1 MASRGKKR
9 TGKTKVKARAKRRPS
24 RRKSALH
31 RKKPAKAG
39 TRKRHSVTGSER
51 PVAKGA
57 VWLHDAN
64 PKSHVDITITLRG
77 PRLPAL
83 NPRRIGPASTSARSI
98 YGISKKSTDKV
109 ASVLRKHGLKV
120 VEASPETRSMRV
132 RGTVAQMEAVFHP
145 GLGIYESADLGRFR
159 DRESNYKVP
168 AELRGIIKSI
178 VGFGERRVALRRRRL
193 PRRNMASVVNRLS
206 PLGPDDIESLYNFPA
221 GNAKGCKIVIAELGG
236 GYIKRDLRAYCSKF
250 GRRIPKV
257 RTIPINMPVRT
268 LAQVRR
274 LEQPGRSDEL
284 GSTEEVMMDV
294 QIVAGLCPA
303 ADIQVY
309 FATFDQKG
317 WVDLLDRVIKE
328 RPVAVSV
335 SWGQAEDSDEWSK
348 AAIMAINERLHAA
361 ALLGITICCA
371 SGDDGTGDEQ
381 TDGLAH
387 VDFPSSS
394 PHVLAVGGTMLD
406 ERAGKI
412 FERVWWQ
419 YPGRRTDNGGG
430 STGGGVSGKFTR
442 ERWQR
447 VRVTVRHGGKSNG
460 RVVPD
465 IAALA
470 GPPWYDLVY
479 RGRNSYGGGTS
490 ASAPVLASLIARVY
504 ALLPEN
510 RRRQCLTPLLYHRL
524 PHGVEMGRAV
534 CRDITEGHNASRPKP
549 GFGYEAGAGF
559 DAVSGWGVPIGAAL
573 LLALQ
578 SQRGPRGR

>member
-1 MASRGKKR
+1 MASRPKKR
-9 TGKTKVKARAKRRPS
+9 TGKAGAKRRPS
-24 RRKSALH
+24 RRKPARH
-31 RKKPAKAG
+31 GKKAARAS
-39 TRKRHSVTGSER
+39 TRKHRPVTGSER

-57 VWLHDAN
+57 VKLHDAN
-64 PKSHVDITITLRG
+64 PKSRVDITITLRG

-83 NPRRIGPASTSARSI
+83 KPRQMGPASASAKSI
-98 YGISKKSTDKV
+98 YGVSKKSTDKV
-109 ASVLRKHGLKV
+109 ASVLRKYGLKI

-132 RGTVAQMEAVFHP
+132 RGTVAQMEAAFHP

-159 DRESNYKVP
+159 DREGNYKVP
-168 AELRGIIKSI
+168 AELKGIIKSV

-193 PRRNMASVVNRLS
+193 PRHNLASVVNRLS
-206 PLGPDDIESLYNFPA
+206 PLGPADIESLYNFPA
-221 GNAKGCKIVIAELGG
+221 GQAKGCKIVIAELGG
-236 GYIKRDLRAYCSKF
+236 GYIKRDLGAYCRKF
-250 GRRIPKV
+250 GRRIPRV
-257 RTIPINMPVRT
+257 RTIPINMPVRS
-268 LAQVRR
+268 LSQIRR
-274 LEQPGRSDEL
+274 LAQPGRSDEL

-303 ADIQVY
+303 AEIEVY

-335 SWGQAEDSDEWSK
+335 SWGQAEDSTDWSE
-348 AAIMAINERLHAA
+348 AAIEAINERLHAA
-361 ALLGITICCA
+361 AVLGITICCA

-381 TDGLAH
+381 TDDSTH

-394 PHVLAVGGTMLD
+394 PHVLAVGGTMLG

-412 FERVWWQ
+412 FEKVWWQ
-419 YPGRRTDNGGG
+419 SPGRRTDNGGG
-430 STGGGVSGKFTR
+430 STGGGVSGRFR
-442 ERWQR
+442 RQHWQKVR
-447 VRVTVRHGGKSNG
+447 VRVLRGGRRHG

-504 ALLPEN
+504 ALLPKG
-510 RRRQCLTPLLYHRL
+510 RRRQCLTPLLYQRL
-524 PHGVEMGRAV
+524 PHGVEMGRVV
-534 CRDITEGHNASRPKP
+534 CRDITVGHNASKPKP

-578 SQRGPRGR
+578 NHGGRRGR